1 MLFAVCHRFAIFIIG
16 FMGFGMYEETEKL
29 DEFAIG
35 AFSGV
40 DDSCVNE
47 PMTGA
52 GSWMLENY
60 KKACLEQW

>member
-1 MLFAVCHRFAIFIIG
+1 
-16 FMGFGMYEETEKL
+16 MGVGMYEETEKL